1 MKATPID
8 KLQTAID
15 KALAEY
21 AESAQKDVEQL
32 SRTFAKKGAQAVK
45 QAAAGAYGSGKYSKG
60 WTSTFETG
68 RLSAQGVIYN
78 KTPGLP
84 HLLEHGHRIKSH
96 GKFVAKST
104 RASHFVDDASKT
116 VYANYERKLE
126 TVVAQVGV

>member
-84 HLLEHGHRIKSH
+84 HLLEHGH
-96 GKFVAKST
+96 AKRGGGRVPG
-104 RASHFVDDASKT
+104 RAHIAPV
-116 VYANYERKLE
+116 EEKLVE
-126 TVVAQVGV
+126 EFTKAVENAL